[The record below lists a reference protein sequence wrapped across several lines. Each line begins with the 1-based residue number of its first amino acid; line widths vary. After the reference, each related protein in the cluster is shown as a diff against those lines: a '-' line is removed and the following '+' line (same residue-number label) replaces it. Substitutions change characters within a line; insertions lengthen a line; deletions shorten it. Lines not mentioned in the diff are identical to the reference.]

1 MHTQNTLEIGV
12 SNHSIASSSD
22 HLCEPGGSSSGG
34 SVRFVDSTVRYHV
47 SSGAYYTLWSS
58 RSILERILQVAVLV
72 LVIVISLLLITVG
85 EYSQY
90 YNKDG
95 RLDGSKDRLCLS
107 QECISV
113 AATILSDI
121 DPTVEPCKDFYKVRK
136 GSVFN
141 LYNLY
146 TVCPV

>member
-1 MHTQNTLEIGV
+1 M
-12 SNHSIASSSD
+12 
-22 HLCEPGGSSSGG
+22 
-34 SVRFVDSTVRYHV
+34 
-47 SSGAYYTLWSS
+47 
-58 RSILERILQVAVLV
+58 AVLV

-90 YNKDG
+90 YTKDG
-95 RLDGSKDRLCLS
+95 RHGTGGKDGLCLS

-136 GSVFN
+136 EPLISQTFICT
-141 LYNLY
+141 YS
-146 TVCPV
+146 TK